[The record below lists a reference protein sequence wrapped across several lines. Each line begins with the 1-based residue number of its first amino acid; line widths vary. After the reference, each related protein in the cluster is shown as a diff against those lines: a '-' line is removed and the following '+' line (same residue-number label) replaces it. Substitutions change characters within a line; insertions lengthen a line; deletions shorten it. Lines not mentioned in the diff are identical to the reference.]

1 MGHLALCPFMMK
13 HFISLHKLIVYK
25 KTLILQITI
34 ILHLHLSI
42 LFLNVLL
49 MLSKLEIRRHLC
61 ISFQYKQLLKN
72 IQKLWVLSLVDQQR
86 PLQLL
91 RYLYSTT
98 GWDLNRLENIK
109 RSRDIQNEKIQH
121 FSFLAIVRFFFEST

>member
-25 KTLILQITI
+25 KTLILQIKI
-34 ILHLHLSI
+34 ILNLHLPI

-72 IQKLWVLSLVDQQR
+72 IQKLWVPYNDQQR
-86 PLQLL
+86 LLQLL
-91 RYLYSTT
+91 RNLYSTT
-98 GWDLNRLENIK
+98 RWDLNRLENIK

-121 FSFLAIVRFFFEST
+121 FWFLAIVRFFFQST